1 VTLAPLPTLDEL
13 VAAPGRVG
21 HLPPEVAQELLF
33 RLAPLQEALRLRALG
48 AFGSQNGGHPEAPD
62 GDRLLTVEEAARKLG
77 VSKDWIYRRARTLPF
92 VVRLGARLRCSE
104 QGIERWCRQ
113 RQGK

>member
-1 VTLAPLPTLDEL
+1 MTLAPVPSLDEL
-13 VAAPGRVG
+13 AADPGRARQ
-21 HLPPEVAQELLF
+21 LPPEVAERFLAQVHVLEGALLG
-33 RLAPLQEALRLRALG
+33 RLLAARGTQNGQPEAL
-48 AFGSQNGGHPEAPD
+48 D

-77 VSKDWIYRRARTLPF
+77 VSEDWIYRRARTLPF